1 MANIISH
8 AYKGCI
14 LSTLTIIRYNEPLD
28 TIEQMVD
35 SDLPLF
41 VIGGAPEYLASTD
54 PRDMVKLLNARSSVM
69 PFNGTIDEKYLKMY
83 KRKIKLRD
91 NK

>member
-14 LSTLTIIRYNEPLD
+14 LSTLTIIRHNEPLD

-35 SDLPLF
+35 SGLPLY
-41 VIGGAPEYLASTD
+41 VLGGAPEYLAKTD
-54 PRDMVKLLNARSSVM
+54 PRDMVKLLNDRSSVM
-69 PFNGTIDEKYLKMY
+69 PWNGTTDEKYLKMSVRKNQI
-83 KRKIKLRD
+83 KR
-91 NK
+91 